1 LAVLLYA
8 CAITFALHLWVLALA
23 GIAAF
28 QKAERPWFVDRLRV
42 LARRNGLSDWS
53 WVLSVLKSF
62 LGIDVALAQA
72 R

>member
-1 LAVLLYA
+1 LAALLYA

-53 WVLSVLKSF
+53 
-62 LGIDVALAQA
+62 
-72 R
+72 